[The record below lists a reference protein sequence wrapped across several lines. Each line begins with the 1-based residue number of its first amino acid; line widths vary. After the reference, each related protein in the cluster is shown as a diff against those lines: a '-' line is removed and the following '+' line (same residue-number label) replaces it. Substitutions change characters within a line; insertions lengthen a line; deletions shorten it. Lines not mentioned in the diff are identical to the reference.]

1 MPKIIYTQLGDC
13 ILIPFHSELFL
24 ALKCGQAGPLGF
36 KFVKLMI
43 RGAALQVPL
52 SKLAHSPCLWF
63 AKSIFGNLLRNR

>member
-1 MPKIIYTQLGDC
+1 M
-13 ILIPFHSELFL
+13 FL

-52 SKLAHSPCLWF
+52 SKLTHSPCLWF
-63 AKSIFGNLLRNR
+63 AKSMISNLRRNL